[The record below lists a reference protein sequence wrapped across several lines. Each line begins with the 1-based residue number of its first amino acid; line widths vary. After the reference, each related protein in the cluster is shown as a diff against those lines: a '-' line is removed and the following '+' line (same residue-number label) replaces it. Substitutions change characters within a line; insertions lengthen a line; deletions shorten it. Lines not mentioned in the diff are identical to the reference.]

1 MPYYSA
7 GARAS
12 FEPHR
17 GETPAGR
24 HLDLKPGH
32 TRPAGGSG
40 ASPPGPLNATARLTA
55 IPARSATPTRSLNK
69 ADPRAAAGVTSSTRC
84 DRNRGDGFGVAG
96 GVRSGRG
103 PLAAL
108 VLVVLLAAGCA
119 PAGAAGL
126 SLAACGTPASNSPGA
141 TASASSSS
149 GLTEIPDETNGPYPA
164 DGTNGPDILE
174 DSGVIHKDI

>member
-1 MPYYSA
+1 MPSQRRRPSQQRSHPRGPPAFTTQHSA
-7 GARAS
+7 IKD
-12 FEPHR
+12 P
-17 GETPAGR
+17 
-24 HLDLKPGH
+24 
-32 TRPAGGSG
+32 SG
-40 ASPPGPLNATARLTA
+40 AARTATLATAF
-55 IPARSATPTRSLNK
+55 ATRT

-119 PAGAAGL
+119 PAGAVGL

-141 TASASSSS
+141 T
-149 GLTEIPDETNGPYPA
+149 
-164 DGTNGPDILE
+164 
-174 DSGVIHKDI
+174 